1 MIGSIPTNPAFHD
14 GLADYRATVERLRGE
29 TAAEFGGQPMPPEKL
44 SMIATAVAS
53 LPLVALLLPT
63 SPVEPEVWHLAGA
76 QALVWFAAF
85 RIQSPRYRRF
95 MDMWRGKVA
104 ACEFAMVPVQ
114 QGIRFR
120 R

>member
-1 MIGSIPTNPAFHD
+1 MIGSHPTDLAFHD

-29 TAAEFGGQPMPPEKL
+29 TAAEFGGHPMPPEKL

-63 SPVEPEVWHLAGA
+63 SPMQPAVWHLLLA
-76 QALVWFAAF
+76 QAVVWLVSF
-85 RIQSPRYRRF
+85 RFQQPRYHRF
-95 MDMWRGKVA
+95 MAAWRVKVA
-104 ACEFAMVPVQ
+104 AYDIGPAPDR
-114 QGIRFR
+114 GLRFR